1 VFAGRTDRAGRTRDE
16 RHHRELCFSNG
27 LRLMIDTALVAVI
40 AKDTGRE
47 LATRIAIDA
56 SGIDEEVARN
66 IFR

>member
-1 VFAGRTDRAGRTRDE
+1 
-16 RHHRELCFSNG
+16 
-27 LRLMIDTALVAVI
+27 MIDTALVAVI